1 MLDYAETKG
10 FDFLTSDQA
19 LIQQWFM
26 AHTPDW
32 RKKVVK
38 SRAADPGWDTLDDA
52 SYNAR
57 PYAHPRKP
65 SAGGEHVE
73 PKLWH
78 WHGYKPSDVDCWL
91 NAIESGAWP
100 ERSWRALP
108 NCKRGRCK
116 WKPIVG
122 SGCRY
127 FGRITMK
134 PCYLRTY
141 VYMLAQHRKLL
152 ELADSVAGSE
162 ELELDSMRGRVRELQ
177 KELREVEG

>member
-1 MLDYAETKG
+1 MRDPTRTRGSPQPAAS
-10 FDFLTSDQA
+10 TS
-19 LIQQWFM
+19 
-26 AHTPDW
+26 
-32 RKKVVK
+32 
-38 SRAADPGWDTLDDA
+38 SRSCG
-52 SYNAR
+52 
-57 PYAHPRKP
+57 
-65 SAGGEHVE
+65 
-73 PKLWH
+73 H

-100 ERSWRALP
+100 VRSWRALP

>member
-1 MLDYAETKG
+1 MLDALNLGVAQARHVIKAILLPELGETG
-10 FDFLTSDQA
+10 SQGGEIVCRGGGPRV
-19 LIQQWFM
+19 LI
-26 AHTPDW
+26 
-32 RKKVVK
+32 
-38 SRAADPGWDTLDDA
+38 
-52 SYNAR
+52 
-57 PYAHPRKP
+57 
-65 SAGGEHVE
+65 GGEHVE

-91 NAIESGAWP
+91 NAIDSGAWP